1 MLGKTTSNSF
11 YNKLGLWCI
20 AIVGSQV
27 LNIRPTLDLELR
39 PRILGGPIMG
49 KFENLGLVFDFLLN
63 NGFLKVKDF
72 KCKVVGQ

>member
-1 MLGKTTSNSF
+1 V
-11 YNKLGLWCI
+11 YI

-63 NGFLKVKDF
+63 NEFLKVKDF
-72 KCKVVGQ
+72 MCKVVGQ